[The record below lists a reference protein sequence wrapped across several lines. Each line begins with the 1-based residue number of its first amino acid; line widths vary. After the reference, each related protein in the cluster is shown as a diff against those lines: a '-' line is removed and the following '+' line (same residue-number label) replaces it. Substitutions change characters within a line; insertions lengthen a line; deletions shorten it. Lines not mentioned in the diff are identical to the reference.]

1 MDEFKPEDEL
11 KPDPSDRRT
20 GRSRQ
25 SSERSER
32 TERGEPQINFDDIEL
47 DDTDDRRPTR
57 AQKERNEEP
66 EIEEEIDD
74 SEDEAVDEERV
85 ERRPRKRKKAA
96 SKPASR
102 QYMMMGV
109 GILVL
114 LLLII
119 GIGSALKA
127 PSTSS
132 SDQTASG
139 EKSIDLS
146 GNAVDQANGVQPAP
160 GTTSAQNTQQDV
172 SLPPISSTPTQG
184 QSPAAMDGQQRVE
197 VQGDLNNAL
206 TQPQNQQ
213 QLNNVAVNST
223 LPTEPAT
230 VAPVRN
236 GNASRDTAK
245 TQTAERPTTTR
256 PARQQTVIEPKKPQA
271 TVKKEPKP
279 VAQQPKHTEPAAPV
293 VSTRAPAATS
303 TPVATPAP
311 KATASTEPAQTASPA
326 QTTATPA
333 AGAKTTGNVGSLKSA
348 PSSHYTL
355 QLSSSSNYD
364 NLNGWAKKEN
374 LKNYVVYETTRNG
387 QPWYVLVSGVYASK
401 EEAKKAVSTLPADV
415 QAKNPWAKPLRQVQ
429 ADLK

>member
-57 AQKERNEEP
+57 AQKARNEEP
-66 EIEEEIDD
+66 EIEEEIDE
-74 SEDEAVDEERV
+74 SEDETVDEERV

-139 EKSIDLS
+139 EKSIDL
-146 GNAVDQANGVQPAP
+146 
-160 GTTSAQNTQQDV
+160 
-172 SLPPISSTPTQG
+172 
-184 QSPAAMDGQQRVE
+184 
-197 VQGDLNNAL
+197 
-206 TQPQNQQ
+206 
-213 QLNNVAVNST
+213 
-223 LPTEPAT
+223 
-230 VAPVRN
+230 
-236 GNASRDTAK
+236 
-245 TQTAERPTTTR
+245 
-256 PARQQTVIEPKKPQA
+256 ARQCDRSGQWR
-271 TVKKEPKP
+271 
-279 VAQQPKHTEPAAPV
+279 AASAGNHV
-293 VSTRAPAATS
+293 CGKYSAGCFSAADLFYADSRANP
-303 TPVATPAP
+303 
-311 KATASTEPAQTASPA
+311 
-326 QTTATPA
+326 
-333 AGAKTTGNVGSLKSA
+333 GG
-348 PSSHYTL
+348 
-355 QLSSSSNYD
+355 
-364 NLNGWAKKEN
+364 NGWS
-374 LKNYVVYETTRNG
+374 TTC
-387 QPWYVLVSGVYASK
+387 
-401 EEAKKAVSTLPADV
+401 
-415 QAKNPWAKPLRQVQ
+415 
-429 ADLK
+429 